1 MMENE
6 LIELQTRLAFQEQ
19 AIEQM
24 HQGLLRQQRELTRQQ
39 QQINLLQQQ
48 VKALMSAPPVETGNE
63 PPPHY

>member
-24 HQGLLRQQRELTRQQ
+24 HQSLLLQQQKLARQQ
-39 QQINLLQQQ
+39 QQISLLQQQ
-48 VKALMSAPPVETGNE
+48 VEALMSAPPVDTGSE